1 MGSVERGECQRW
13 ALDRKIT
20 CFGVSLDGKAAF
32 PSVNREILVRELFS
46 IGEVGDY
53 LEYSRNTYTN
63 TTAHMRQSRLLS
75 REFREEKGTRQGHK
89 RAAGNF
95 KAYINPC
102 LTSSNSSQLG
112 FNIGPICITSVCIAD
127 DTYILS
133 DDPRKLQAAINII
146 SHYSSRYRLT
156 FGAEKTK
163 ITVTGSV
170 HDMNYYRDI
179 PFWTLNGHYIE
190 VSEDNEHLGM
200 IVSGVDEESKNIDKN
215 ITAARNALFAML
227 GPVFLYKCRLSP
239 TVQAHLWRVYIKPVL
254 TSGLASLPIRPANL
268 QPIRVFHHKILR
280 GFLKLSPY
288 SPTAPL
294 YFLLGELPLEATLHL
309 DIVSLFWTIWSN
321 PKTTVHHVIK
331 YVLKMSTDSSL
342 TWSVHVRLLTQ
353 LYGLPDPLS
362 LMESNLWTKQAWKDL
377 CVTRVRAQHE
387 RNLRS
392 KAASNYKLKYLNVQ
406 SIGLSGQAHISLH
419 SLITTQDIKIARPHL
434 KMLAGDYMCYYNHY
448 KDRGSDPQCRL
459 CPASKLLP
467 ETITHIL
474 VLCHGTY
481 EARSK
486 MWPELLNIT
495 ASLFPDNKILENNV
509 DPDTAAQFILDC
521 TSLNLP
527 NDLRISNCA
536 PDVNKIFVVAR
547 QYCYAVHS
555 ERLSKLTSLR
565 VTK

>member
-1 MGSVERGECQRW
+1 MH
-13 ALDRKIT
+13 
-20 CFGVSLDGKAAF
+20 
-32 PSVNREILVRELFS
+32 FS
-46 IGEVGDY
+46 IGEDGDY

-63 TTAHMRQSRLLS
+63 TTAHMRQSKLLS
-75 REFREEKGTRQGHK
+75 REFREEKGNRQGHK

-95 KAYINPC
+95 KTYINPC

-127 DTYILS
+127 DTYVLS
-133 DDPRKLQAAINII
+133 DDPRKLQAAIDII
-146 SHYSSRYRLT
+146 SHYGRRYRLT
-156 FGAEKTK
+156 FGADKTK

-179 PFWTLNGHYIE
+179 PFWTLNGQYIE

-200 IVSGVDEESKNIDKN
+200 IVSGVDEETKNIDKN

-227 GPVFLYKCRLSP
+227 GPVFLYKCKLSP
-239 TVQAHLWRVYIKPVL
+239 TVQTHLWRVYIKPVL

-268 QPIRVFHHKILR
+268 QPIIVFHHKILR
-280 GFLKLSPY
+280 GFFKLSPY

-294 YFLLGELPLEATLHL
+294 YFLLGELPIEATLHL
-309 DIVSLFWTIWSN
+309 DLFSLFWTIWSN
-321 PKTTVHHVIK
+321 PQTTVHNVVK

-362 LMESNLWTKQAWKDL
+362 LMESNLWTKQSWKDL

-392 KAASNYKLKYLNVQ
+392 KAARNYKLKYLNVQ
-406 SIGLSGQAHISLH
+406 SIGLSGQVHISLH

-434 KMLAGDYMCYYNHY
+434 KMLAGDYMCYYNLY

-459 CPASKLLP
+459 CPASQLLP
-467 ETITHIL
+467 ETISHIL
-474 VLCHGTY
+474 ILCRGTY

-486 MWPELLNIT
+486 IWPELLNT
-495 ASLFPDNKILENNV
+495 VAVFFPDNKILDKSV
-509 DPDTAAQFILDC
+509 DPDTATQFILDC

-527 NDLRISNCA
+527 NDLRISNNA
-536 PDVNKIFVVAR
+536 PGVKEIFVVAR
-547 QYCYAVHS
+547 QYCYAIHS
-555 ERLSKLTSLR
+555 ERLAKLTSLKI
-565 VTK
+565 VK